1 MEQEIISAVQDIID
15 FINTRG
21 STKVFVIDSYF
32 KNNRSITPVWTKND
46 LSLVAFIKKFTE
58 YFIIGT
64 DLIVSHKNIPI
75 DFQTIIQSW
84 NLVEDDFA
92 LTEKIVGKKL
102 TMFELP
108 NNLDIIVTS
117 DFQIVDNWI
126 ENNVYNL
133 KQEIIGLDTETLI
146 SEKSEKISII
156 QLSTSKHNIIIQVNQ
171 MNTLPQNL
179 NKVFFDESIIKVG
192 VAIDIDAK
200 KLLQYFP
207 TINQIKKTLDLSD
220 LFKQTNFT
228 KHISI
233 NPKESIG
240 LKILAAHVLDLYIEN
255 KGDSEIKK
263 SNWNNPV
270 LTSDQV
276 KYAITDS
283 YLSLMIYNELQ
294 LMTNN
299 LDVKNLLKNFCHIDE
314 SSVKKNSKNNLTRR
328 ELEQK
333 EQERRLKSIESKI
346 KKWLKE
352 DDSLTFEFE
361 SMNAFYRRHVHTF
374 VEKIPELSSETKG
387 TDPNKYVIITRHC

>member
-1 MEQEIISAVQDIID
+1 MEQEIVLAVQDIID

-21 STKVFVIDSYF
+21 PTKVFVIDSYF
-32 KNNRSITPVWTKND
+32 KNNRSISPVWKKTN
-46 LSLVAFIKKFTE
+46 LSLVAFIKKFPE

-75 DFQTIIQSW
+75 DSKMIIQSF
-84 NLVEDDFA
+84 NLVKDDFA

-102 TMFELP
+102 TIFELP

-117 DFQIVDNWI
+117 DFQIIDNWI
-126 ENNVYNL
+126 ENNIYNL

-146 SEKSEKISII
+146 SGKSEKVSII

-171 MNTLPQNL
+171 MDILPQNL

-240 LKILAAHVLDLYIEN
+240 LKILAAYVLDLYIEN

-263 SNWNNPV
+263 SDWNNPE

-294 LMTNN
+294 LMINSSEI
-299 LDVKNLLKNFCHIDE
+299 KNLLKNFRHVDQL
-314 SSVKKNSKNNLTRR
+314 SAKKISKNNLTRR

-333 EQERRLKSIESKI
+333 EQECRLKSIESKI

-352 DDSLTFEFE
+352 DDSLTLEFE

-374 VEKIPELSSETKG
+374 VEKIPELSSETKS
-387 TDPNKYVIITRHC
+387 TDPNKYVMITRHC